1 MRSERGVK
9 RSGRAGQG
17 SDFAKRVAPPT
28 SHGSR
33 CRAPSRRRSA
43 LASAVEAALGLLGA
57 RPAASPGVLAR
68 GRLPGAVGA
77 ADRGIA
83 LIVERVV
90 GDVVVADV
98 VPDLLLGPV
107 GKWVQLPEPEA
118 LVPAELRRLRASL
131 GVGAPDPRDP
141 AVDRGEGRAHRLDLA
156 DPAAGVRVAAPER

>member
-1 MRSERGVK
+1 MRSERPVE

-43 LASAVEAALGLLGA
+43 LESAVEAALGLLGA
-57 RPAASPGVLAR
+57 RPAASAGVLAR
-68 GRLPGAVGA
+68 CRLPGAVGA

-90 GDVVVADV
+90 GDVVLADV
-98 VPDLLLGPV
+98 VPDLLLRPV
-107 GKWVQLPEPEA
+107 GERVEFPQAEA
-118 LVPAELRRLRASL
+118 LVPGEL
-131 GVGAPDPRDP
+131 G
-141 AVDRGEGRAHRLDLA
+141 
-156 DPAAGVRVAAPER
+156 